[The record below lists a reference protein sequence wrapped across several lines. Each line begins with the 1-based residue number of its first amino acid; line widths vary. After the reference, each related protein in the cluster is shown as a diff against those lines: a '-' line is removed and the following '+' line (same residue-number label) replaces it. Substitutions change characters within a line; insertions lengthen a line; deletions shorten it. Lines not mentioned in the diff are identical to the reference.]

1 MTKPQNLLLP
11 IIALRDLVVFP
22 QSITPIFVM
31 RPRSLEALERAGDV
45 QNLVLLLTQRPSDVE
60 EPEARDL
67 YTVGTVGEVLQVLR
81 LPDNATKVLIE
92 GKYVARLQQC
102 YEREKYLQ
110 GSVLPLSVRIEP
122 GKETEAMARTVLKQF
137 EAYVRLSERVPEEV
151 FFGLRTLDDPLQLAL
166 AVANYAQLKTA
177 EKQAILSSTSL
188 RRKLLLLS
196 KILSRENELLEIEQK
211 ILTQVRSQIG
221 KSQKEYFL
229 NEQLRAIEKELGL
242 PGEEEVELDELQEQL
257 DKRPLSKEAH
267 EKIERE
273 MARLAKMPALSPEA
287 SVSRTYIEWLLDM
300 PWGRK
305 TRDRIDLD
313 RAQKILD
320 ADHYGL
326 TKIKERILEFL
337 AVRRLVEDVKGPIL
351 CFVGPPG
358 VGKTSLA
365 RSIARTLG
373 RRFVRVSLGGV
384 RDEAEI
390 RGHRRT
396 YVGALPGKVVQS
408 LKKAGSMN
416 PVFLLD
422 EVDKMSVDFR
432 GDPAAALL
440 EVLDPEQNRAFNDHY
455 LEIDLDLSRVLF
467 ITTANTSEGI
477 PHALLDRMEIIRLPG
492 YSEDEKIGIAEQFL
506 IPKQI
511 KAHGLTRRNIR
522 FTTPA
527 LQLLT
532 GGYTREAGVRNLERE
547 IATICR
553 KVAKEMVR
561 KSDSAAAAAHNP
573 KSARLSSP
581 KSEIRNPKSARLSS
595 PKSAIGN
602 EITPARVRQLV
613 GPRRFDD
620 HEVEKAPEVGLA
632 TGLAWTE
639 VGGELL
645 PTEVTIMRGKGNL
658 LLTGSLGEVM
668 QESAKAALSY
678 IRSRASQFH
687 VSPDFYK
694 HTDIHVHIPEGAIP
708 KDGPSAGVA
717 MATSIISALS
727 NTPVRQDLAM
737 TGEITLRGKVLRIGG
752 LKEKVLAAHRAHINT
767 VIIPKGNKDELEEL
781 SEKVRRRMR
790 FVFADT
796 IDQVIETALTKK
808 AEPKPTRRRA
818 DLPSGTKRAKTS

>member
-166 AVANYAQLKTA
+166 AIANYAQLKTA

-408 LKKAGSMN
+408 LKKAASMN
-416 PVFLLD
+416 PVVLLD

-506 IPKQI
+506 IPKQV

-527 LQLLT
+527 LQLLI

-561 KSDSAAAAAHNP
+561 KTDSDAAAARNP
-573 KSARLSSP
+573 QSA
-581 KSEIRNPKSARLSS
+581 IRNPKSARLSS
-595 PKSAIGN
+595 PKSSIGN
-602 EITPARVRQLV
+602 EITPARVRQLI

-620 HEVEKAPEVGLA
+620 HEVEKAPEVGLT

-678 IRSRASQFH
+678 IRSRAGQFH
-687 VSPDFYK
+687 VSPDFYE

-808 AEPKPTRRRA
+808 VEPKPTRRRA
-818 DLPSGTKRAKTS
+818 KAG

>member
-1 MTKPQNLLLP
+1 MKKPQHQLLP

-22 QSITPIFVM
+22 QSITPIYVM

-45 QNLVLLLTQRPSDVE
+45 QNTVLLLAQKNTGVE
-60 EPEARDL
+60 EPEAHDL

-81 LPDNATKVLIE
+81 LPDNATKVLVE
-92 GKYVARLQQC
+92 GKYVARLRQC

-110 GSVLPLSVRIEP
+110 GSVVPLSVRVES
-122 GKETEAMARTVLKQF
+122 GKETEAMTRTVLNQF
-137 EAYVRLSERVPEEV
+137 ESYVRLSERVPEEV
-151 FFGLRTLDDPLQLAL
+151 FFRLRAVEDPLHLAH
-166 AVANYAQLKTA
+166 AVANYTQMKAG
-177 EKQAILSSTSL
+177 EKQAILSSTSV

-211 ILTQVRSQIG
+211 ILTQVKSQIG

-242 PGEEEVELDELQEQL
+242 PGEEEVELDELQERL
-257 DKRPLSKEAH
+257 HKTALSKEAR

-273 MARLAKMPALSPEA
+273 MARLAKMPTLSPEA
-287 SVSRTYIEWLLDM
+287 SVSRTFIEWILDM

-313 RAQKILD
+313 RAQKVLD

-396 YVGALPGKVVQS
+396 YVGALPGKIVQS
-408 LKKAGSMN
+408 LKRAGSMN

-527 LQLLT
+527 LQVLT

-561 KSDSAAAAAHNP
+561 KTDSDAAAALKP

-581 KSEIRNPKSARLSS
+581 KSK
-595 PKSAIGN
+595 IGH

-613 GPRRFDD
+613 GPRRLDD
-620 HEVEKAPEVGLA
+620 HEVEKAPEVGLT

-678 IRSRASQFH
+678 IRSRAGQFH
-687 VSPDFYK
+687 VSPDFYR

-752 LKEKVLAAHRAHINT
+752 LKEKILAAHRAHINT
-767 VIIPKGNKDELEEL
+767 VIIPKGNKGELEEL
-781 SEKVRRRMR
+781 SEKVRRRMH

-808 AEPKPTRRRA
+808 VEPKPTRRRA
-818 DLPSGTKRAKTS
+818 KAG